1 MKKRTSL
8 IVATLSAAMVFGA
21 APALAQTDAD
31 DANTTA
37 DAVTTTDTGNTDN
50 TTDESN
56 AGDQSKADP
65 EADPEAEERD
75 PNELDPTKDIWD
87 KNGAS
92 SQPAPNGSFEK
103 LKGLNRAAAYFQSN
117 HFKMVSTIVAAI
129 AAVITVGSQL
139 LAIIISVSPTAKAQL
154 GAFFK

>member
-8 IVATLSAAMVFGA
+8 IAATLSAAMVFGA

-56 AGDQSKADP
+56 AGDQSK
-65 EADPEAEERD
+65 EDPEAEERD
-75 PNELDPTKDIWD
+75 PNELDPTKGIWD

-92 SQPAPNGSFEK
+92 SQSAPNGSFEK
-103 LKGLNRAAAYFQSN
+103 LKGLNRAEAYFQSN
-117 HFKMVSTIVAAI
+117 HFKTVSTIVAAI